1 MKKIKKIFVV
11 LIAILLI
18 WIFIILSFG
27 LNVNLLEIALFKLIQ
42 PVIFAVA
49 ATICIFYS
57 SLRKYLLMASSALL
71 IFMILTYL
79 FNMLDVANWIG
90 SLGFGAFA
98 IVVFSYIPQLI
109 KKGHIEKY

>member
-1 MKKIKKIFVV
+1 MKKVKNFVAV
-11 LIAILLI
+11 LITVLLI

-27 LNVNLLEIALFKLIQ
+27 LNVNLLEIALFKFIQ

-49 ATICIFYS
+49 AAICIFFTF
-57 SLRKYLLMASSALL
+57 LRKYLLMVSLALL

-79 FNMLDVANWIG
+79 FNLFDFANWTG
-90 SLGFGAFA
+90 SLGFGILT

-109 KKGHIEKY
+109 KKGYIEKY